1 MTPCS
6 HPPTHSR
13 PQGPRSRSPSRDD
26 KHASQC
32 PWLTRPVHVS
42 ACPSVSLKVP
52 PHGPLCHRSE
62 NCVVDRRSS
71 SFCCRRWPPKK
82 LKTTS
87 GHACPLFSLQTQTC
101 IARQQTIGEFNHL
114 PPVAHSGPSI
124 DRIGQLRVAAELL
137 CCLGRPIHRR
147 PPCAA
152 RLVHRDIPPCKTE
165 SASRPRQSQPRRRH
179 QPGKPFSPGVFPI
192 PAARQTGIS
201 PCPSRSCFHEAFH
214 GSPQARLSFARP
226 TEPSSRGGQ
235 AVWGTQPA
243 SAPLISD
250 PSSPPSDPSLPVQAS
265 SSPSS
270 PPNRHQAEPE
280 HFPPNKTYSITSFPR
295 PPPAPEFFG
304 ELWPISPSKPTR
316 LLVLTSDCC
325 VTQIGATRRPFP
337 RSSLCLPPSQRLLG
351 RSLAVEQA
359 SISA

>member
-1 MTPCS
+1 MTPLF
-6 HPPTHSR
+6 PPPNTLPSPRTEVAFPVSR
-13 PQGPRSRSPSRDD
+13 RQTCQPMPVADETSSRVRVPQRVFEGSP
-26 KHASQC
+26 
-32 PWLTRPVHVS
+32 TRTPVPQVGKLR
-42 ACPSVSLKVP
+42 CRP
-52 PHGPLCHRSE
+52 PKL
-62 NCVVDRRSS
+62 S

-124 DRIGQLRVAAELL
+124 DRIGQRRVAAELL

-152 RLVHRDIPPCKTE
+152 RLVHRDIPPCKAE
-165 SASRPRQSQPRRRH
+165 NASRPRQSQPRRRH

-250 PSSPPSDPSLPVQAS
+250 PARPPLTPVLPSKLQAPPAHLQPSIRQNQNIFLQTKLIPSPASLVHPPR
-265 SSPSS
+265 PSS
-270 PPNRHQAEPE
+270 LVSCGPSHHQSQP
-280 HFPPNKTYSITSFPR
+280 
-295 PPPAPEFFG
+295 
-304 ELWPISPSKPTR
+304 
-316 LLVLTSDCC
+316 DCL
-325 VTQIGATRRPFP
+325 
-337 RSSLCLPPSQRLLG
+337 S
-351 RSLAVEQA
+351 
-359 SISA
+359 